1 MKKFIDVV
9 DVSDYEVLSDIG
21 FVPIKS
27 IMKTIQY
34 VRYSLQLNNSM
45 YIECADNHIL
55 IGEGYEQIFAKDSLH
70 KTIITQSGLASVV
83 DIVVSDHYEHM
94 YDLELTNH
102 HMYYTNNILSHN
114 TTVVA
119 AFLLHLGLFT
129 PDYGIAILANKK
141 EQAAETLDRIKLM
154 YENLPFWLQAGVKR
168 WNVNDIVL
176 DIGKKGTK
184 IFTAATKGAGIR
196 GKTVNCMTGDAILQ
210 ITNNETGEQFNISVE
225 ELYNTLDNLDFED

>member
-1 MKKFIDVV
+1 MKKFVDVV
-9 DVSDYEVLSDIG
+9 SVRDYEVLTDIG
-21 FVPIKS
+21 YVDIKNV
-27 IMKTIQY
+27 MKTVKY
-34 VRYSLQLNNSM
+34 KVYSLQLSNGM
-45 YIECADNHIL
+45 YLQCADNHIL
-55 IGEGYEQIFAKDSLH
+55 IDIDGNQVFAKDSLSH
-70 KTIITQSGLASVV
+70 IIKTCGGIAKVNDVIESVE
-83 DIVVSDHYEHM
+83 YEHM